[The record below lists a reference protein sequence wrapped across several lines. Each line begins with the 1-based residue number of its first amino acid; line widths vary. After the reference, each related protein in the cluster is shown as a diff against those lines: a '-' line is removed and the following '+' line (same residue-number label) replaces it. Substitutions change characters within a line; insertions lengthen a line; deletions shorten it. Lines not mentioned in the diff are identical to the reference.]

1 MNSRALPSALPSAS
15 DRPVGATGGL
25 YVFALFY
32 LGYAYLYGFFLTVG
46 GM

>member
-1 MNSRALPSALPSAS
+1 MNPRALPSATPFAS

-32 LGYAYLYGFFLTVG
+32 LGYAYVYFHLLTAG